1 MMSLNIAKIAMNRQC
16 GVDSE
21 GGARLVRSAEKVLEQ
36 GRRVIITHAE
46 TETGTESGMEGKM
59 QLPISAGA

>member
-36 GRRVIITHAE
+36 GRRVITHAE
-46 TETGTESGMEGKM
+46 AETGTESGMEGKT
-59 QLPISAGA
+59 QLPITADA